1 MKKIYIILMLISST
15 QLFANGN
22 YLQTYTSPKAKM
34 ISQYQLG
41 VKYKQEKIGKNHAR
55 KAFNYFHKSA
65 QQGYTPAE
73 YEFALMF
80 HYGIG
85 VRQNVELARL
95 WFSRAAQHGHK
106 EAQSILYRFY
116 GGVKPRFIH
125 KKNQY
130 YSKVFRTFPQ

>member
-1 MKKIYIILMLISST
+1 MKKFYIILLLINST
-15 QLFANGN
+15 PLFANGH
-22 YLQTYTSPKAKM
+22 YVKSYTSHKAKM
-34 ISQYQLG
+34 ISQYQLA
-41 VKYKQEKIGKNHAR
+41 VKYKREKGEQNYER
-55 KAFNYFHKSA
+55 KAFNCFHKSA

-85 VRQNVELARL
+85 VRQNMELARL

-106 EAQSILYRFY
+106 NAQSILYRFY
-116 GGVKPRFIH
+116 GGVKPRFIQ

-130 YSKVFRTFPQ
+130 YSKNFRTFL